1 MYSDPVQVL
10 LTYRRL
16 QTKRMTE
23 SLLEKLKK
31 FYIKLL
37 QAQKYRAKRTSY
49 KEVEIVEVMYGKDTQ
64 SNHKLV

>member
-16 QTKRMTE
+16 QTKRMIE

-37 QAQKYRAKRTSY
+37 QAQKHRALSKIAREKHLGGY
-49 KEVEIVEVMYGKDTQ
+49 VW
-64 SNHKLV
+64 